1 MLSNENKK
9 KKQWITKR
17 LHEYEQ
23 PNSKTEYVY
32 FGLMFDQKENS
43 LLKFVVSCKSSFL
56 VCSKMF

>member
-9 KKQWITKR
+9 KRITKR
-17 LHEYEQ
+17 LHKYAQ